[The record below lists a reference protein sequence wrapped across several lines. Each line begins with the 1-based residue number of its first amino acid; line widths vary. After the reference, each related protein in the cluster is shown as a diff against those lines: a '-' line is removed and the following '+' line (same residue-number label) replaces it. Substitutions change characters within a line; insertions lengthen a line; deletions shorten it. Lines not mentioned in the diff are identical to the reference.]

1 MRGGDGGVAGKNW
14 GGGVDH
20 TKKLGGSVENYV
32 FFRGGGQILNGIA
45 QCK

>member
-1 MRGGDGGVAGKNW
+1 MRGVAGKNW
-14 GGGVDH
+14 GGGGVDH
-20 TKKLGGSVENYV
+20 TKKCRGGVSGKLC